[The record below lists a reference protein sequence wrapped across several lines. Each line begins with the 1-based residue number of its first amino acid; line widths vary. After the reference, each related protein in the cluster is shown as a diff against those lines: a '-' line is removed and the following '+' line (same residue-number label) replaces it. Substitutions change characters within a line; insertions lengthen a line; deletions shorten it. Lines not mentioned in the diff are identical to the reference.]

1 MANHDRRLRN
11 SGACLAAESER
22 RASNVLWIRNVRVS
36 LAEIAS
42 WQLGPDLIENRSRSS
57 RRLLCPL

>member
-1 MANHDRRLRN
+1 MPNHDRRSRN
-11 SGACLAAESER
+11 SGACLAAEKER

-42 WQLGPDLIENRSRSS
+42 WQLGPNFVEPSRAS
-57 RRLLCPL
+57 RRLLGSH